1 MTLSVLIAAG
11 GAEWESDAVR
21 TLEGAPAVSNVR
33 RCVDVLDLVATA
45 AAGQAHAA
53 VVSIDLPG
61 LDTDVVQR
69 LVEARVT
76 PVGCAAEGTPQLEGR
91 FDAIGVA
98 TRTDTA
104 GLAHIDDLV
113 VAATALPDSLEG
125 LDTGRFERS
134 ERSSSQGRLVTVWGP
149 TGAPGRSTVALGL
162 AAEAAAAGTPTL
174 LVDADTYGGSVA
186 QMLGMLD
193 EVSGVLSAARAADTG
208 SLDLA
213 GLTGHARQLSP
224 TLRVL
229 TGIGRADRWPQL
241 RLGSFDRILAVACTM
256 APLVVADVGF
266 CLETDEELTYD
277 TSAPRRNG
285 VTLRALERADSVIA
299 VGTADPLGLARLN
312 RGVHELRERVDVE
325 PSIVVNRMRDSL
337 RWSRDDIAESIGR
350 FTGYGPLSFLPHDQA
365 AVDRAWV
372 EGRTLAEG
380 RDSPLRREL
389 RALAAR
395 LGGVTD
401 QRARRRGLVRRR

>member
-11 GAEWESDAVR
+11 GADWESEAVR
-21 TLEGAPAVSNVR
+21 TLERTPAVASVR

-45 AAGQAHAA
+45 AAGHAHAA
-53 VVSIDLPG
+53 LVSIDLPG

-76 PVGCAAEGTPQLEGR
+76 PVGYAQPGATQVEARYE
-91 FDAIGVA
+91 AIGIA
-98 TRTDTA
+98 TRTDND
-104 GLAHIDDLV
+104 GLARIDDLV

-125 LDTGRFERS
+125 LDIGEFERS
-134 ERSSSQGRLVTVWGP
+134 EDALRGRVTAVWGP

-174 LVDADTYGGSVA
+174 LIDADTYGGSIA

-208 SLDLA
+208 ALDLA
-213 GLTGHARQLSP
+213 GLTGHVRQLNP

-241 RLGSFDRILAVACTM
+241 RVGSFERILQVSRMM
-256 APLVVADVGF
+256 APVVILDVGF

-285 VTLRALERADSVIA
+285 VTIRALERADSVVA
-299 VGTADPLGLARLN
+299 VGTADPLGMARLT
-312 RGVHELRERVDVE
+312 RGVHELRERVGDVE
-325 PSIVVNRMRDSL
+325 PSIVINQMRDSL
-337 RWSRDDIAESIGR
+337 RWGRDDLAESIGR
-350 FTGYGPLSFLPHDQA
+350 FTGYGPMCFLPKDQA

-372 EGRTLAEG
+372 EGRSLSEV
-380 RDSPLRREL
+380 RESPLRREL
-389 RALAAR
+389 RSLAER
-395 LGGVTD
+395 LLGIAHT
-401 QRARRRGLVRRR
+401 QPRRRSLVRRR